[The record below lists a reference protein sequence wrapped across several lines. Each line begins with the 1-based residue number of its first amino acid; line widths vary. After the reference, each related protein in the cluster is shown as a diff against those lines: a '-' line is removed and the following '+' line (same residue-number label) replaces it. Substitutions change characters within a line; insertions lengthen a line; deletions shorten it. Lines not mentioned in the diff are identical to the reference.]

1 MAQFRKMVV
10 TDKGNDLISKIMGG
24 LGVAKFTRFALSS
37 TVYTD
42 AQIPALTSITGVQQT
57 APVSRTVKE
66 SAAKVKLEGA
76 VTNENVATAYNLNTI
91 AVYANDPDLGE
102 ILYAVAGADV
112 AGYVPAYN
120 GVTVSGVYISVTTT
134 VSNADNVDLTIDPAA
149 VATIGDVENLQEQI
163 SELQAFVGYTDSDI
177 YGVEV
182 DLENKKFTRLAAAVG
197 LTPGAN
203 FDSVKPFGGRRRC
216 IVTDGGV
223 VLAYYGET
231 GYTETGALTTAI
243 TKDGVTY
250 SVGTAVQV
258 MVEQPQFYYKVVPL
272 KTEKISGGNGYHMRK
287 GRYFVSA
294 TPKAG
299 FKLHP
304 LFKYNGVEND
314 VVYLS
319 AYEGCLYDV
328 SASAYILNDSQ
339 VADFSNDKLSSIGN
353 AKPISGLSQNL
364 TRGNAR
370 KLAQKR
376 GTGWEQQT
384 IQAASC
390 SELLMMIEYAG
401 CNMQTAIGR
410 GNVDKTDDGSSNM
423 AEITGATSYLGNATG
438 AVTNSNGIN
447 IVTYRGEENLWG
459 NIWKFIDGANIE
471 AKGIHKLYVADHG
484 FADDTKASPY
494 EDTGITLAKA
504 NGYVSAF
511 GYNQD
516 FDWLLITSE
525 VDGNGADS
533 ALPVGDYFWQNNTY
547 NGFTIALLG
556 APWDN
561 GGPSGPFGWDVD
573 HASSDRA
580 RGIGARAV
588 YFPKT
593 A

>member
-1 MAQFRKMVV
+1 MAQFRKMIV
-10 TDKGNDLISKIMGG
+10 TNKGNALISKIMGG
-24 LGVAKFTRFALSS
+24 TATAKFTRFALSS

-42 AQIPALTSITGVQQT
+42 AQIPALTSISGVKQT
-57 APVSRTVKE
+57 ASVSRTVKE
-66 SAAKVKLEGA
+66 SAATVKLEGA
-76 VTNENVATAYNLNTI
+76 VTNEAVSTAYNLNTI
-91 AVYANDPDLGE
+91 AVYANDPDEGE

-120 GVTVSGVYISVTTT
+120 GVTVSGVYISVTTV
-134 VSNADNVDLTIDPAA
+134 VSNADQVDVTIDPAA
-149 VATIGDVENLQEQI
+149 YATIGDVENLQEQI

-182 DLENKKFTRLAAAVG
+182 DLENKKFTRLAGAVG
-197 LTPGAN
+197 LEPGSD
-203 FDSVKPFGGRRRC
+203 FDSIKPFGGRRRC
-216 IVTDGGV
+216 IITDAGV

-231 GYTETGALTTAI
+231 GYTETGALTVAI
-243 TKDGVTY
+243 EKDGVTY
-250 SVGTAVQV
+250 AVGTAVQV

-287 GRYFVSA
+287 GRYYISP

-319 AYEGCLYDV
+319 AYEGCLYDT

-339 VADFSNDKLSSIGN
+339 VADFSNDKLSSIAG
-353 AKPISGLSQNL
+353 AKPISGLTQQL
-364 TRGNAR
+364 TRANAR
-370 KLAQKR
+370 KLAEKR

-384 IQAASC
+384 VQAASA

-410 GNVDKTDDGSSNM
+410 GNVDKTDDGASNM
-423 AEITGATSYLGNATG
+423 AEITGATSYLGNASG
-438 AVTNSNGIN
+438 SVTNAGGYI

-459 NIWKFIDGANIE
+459 NIWIFIDGANINDPATHE
-471 AKGIHKLYVADHG
+471 LFVADHG
-484 FADDTKASPY
+484 FQDDLITTPY
-494 EDTGITLAKA
+494 EGTGIVLAKG

-511 GYNQD
+511 GYNPN
-516 FDWLLITSE
+516 FDWLFMASE
-525 VDGNGADS
+525 VLGDS
-533 ALPVGDYFWQNNTY
+533 ALPVGDYFYQNATSNSKK
-547 NGFTIALLG
+547 IALLG
-556 APWDN
+556 GNWDD
-561 GGPSGPFGWDVD
+561 GDYAGPFCWYVGD
-573 HASSDRA
+573 ASSNRGRA
-580 RGIGARAV
+580 VGARAV

-593 A
+593 SAA

>member
-10 TDKGNDLISKIMGG
+10 TNKGNDLISKIMGG
-24 LGVAKFTRFALSS
+24 LGTAKFTRFALSS

-76 VTNENVATAYNLNTI
+76 VTNEAVSTAYNLNTI

-134 VSNADNVDLTIDPAA
+134 VSNAENVDLTIDPAA

-197 LTPGAN
+197 LEPGSDFN
-203 FDSVKPFGGRRRC
+203 SIKPFGGRKRC
-216 IVTDGGV
+216 IVTDAGV

-231 GYTETGALTTAI
+231 GYTETGALTEAI
-243 TKDGVTY
+243 TKDGNTY
-250 SVGTAVQV
+250 AVGTAVQV

-339 VADFSNDKLSSIGN
+339 VADFSNDKLSSIAN
-353 AKPISGLSQNL
+353 AKPISGSSQNL

-410 GNVDKTDDGSSNM
+410 GNVDKASGSGNES
-423 AEITGATSYLGNATG
+423 EITGATSYLGNATG

-459 NIWKFIDGANIE
+459 NIWKFIDGANIY
-471 AKGIHKLYVADHG
+471 ANGVHKLYVADHG
-484 FADDTKASPY
+484 FADDSKASPY
-494 EDTGITLAKA
+494 QDTGITLAKA

-516 FDWLLITSE
+516 FDWLLVTSE
-525 VDGNGADS
+525 VDGNSADS
-533 ALPVGDYFWQNNTY
+533 ALPVGDYFYQDNTASAY
-547 NGFTIALLG
+547 KIALLG
-556 APWDN
+556 GNWNYGDN
-561 GGPSGPFGWDVD
+561 TGPFDWYVSYV
-573 HASSDRA
+573 SSYRH
-580 RGIGARAV
+580 RIIGARAV